1 MNLVKNQFTP
11 MQYLQVRR
19 GIKRRTCSLWS
30 TGPLKVSFILI
41 KSLYLT
47 SGRGS
52 LLLAFPVLG
61 DYVRHQED
69 LLEGAQD
76 LFELHKAGSLRVQIG
91 NKVCTTTPYPAI
103 LLS

>member
-1 MNLVKNQFTP
+1 MKSVHINAMSASEERNKENDMFI
-11 MQYLQVRR
+11 R
-19 GIKRRTCSLWS
+19 S
-30 TGPLKVSFILI
+30 TGPLKVSFIFI
-41 KSLYLT
+41 TSLCLT

-61 DYVRHQED
+61 DYVKHQED

-76 LFELHKAGSLRVQIG
+76 LFELHKAGNLRVQIG

>member
-1 MNLVKNQFTP
+1 LGTRKKPVHTNAIFASQKRNQEKDMFI
-11 MQYLQVRR
+11 MVNR
-19 GIKRRTCSLWS
+19 
-30 TGPLKVSFILI
+30 LKVSFILI